1 MSKWVP
7 IYFLM
12 WTVLALFQR
21 SYLWFFYF
29 LFIYLFFYMQV
40 LHTSLFSS
48 LWLWQFAFRLKQ
60 NLLSYCSRAS
70 CCHLATIIIEDKTK
84 LKSAETFNHFSLSL
98 WNLACSDDR
107 QTPPSGWPSTHQH
120 CITDSA
126 VWKMNFYDLWF
137 IICIS
142 GSETPQDCFEESWRE
157 KPSVWVRNQIHTLL
171 IDTLSLTAKHTC
183 VRSECICIQRYIC
196 TFISCICC
204 AVVSLICS
212 NESIYLIC
220 C

>member
-1 MSKWVP
+1 
-7 IYFLM
+7 
-12 WTVLALFQR
+12 
-21 SYLWFFYF
+21 
-29 LFIYLFFYMQV
+29 MQV

-48 LWLWQFAFRLKQ
+48 LWLWQFALRLKQ
-60 NLLSYCSRAS
+60 NLFSYCSRAS

-84 LKSAETFNHFSLSL
+84 LKSAETFNHISFSW
-98 WNLACSDDR
+98 WNLACSDER

-157 KPSVWVRNQIHTLL
+157 KPSVWVRNQIHTPL
-171 IDTLSLTAKHTC
+171 IDTMSLTADHTCMLWCVC
-183 VRSECICIQRYIC
+183 VRSELCIQC
-196 TFISCICC
+196 
-204 AVVSLICS
+204 
-212 NESIYLIC
+212 
-220 C
+220 